1 MDKRNRKKKTV
12 DDTVCEIHKFSG
24 YAVLSNCFVR
34 STKLGCPA
42 IGLLGRVMDLPPT
55 WNFSKAGLIALCP
68 DGETAIDSALKSL
81 KECGYLE
88 IEVKMP
94 NENPTGRIQTVYKF
108 YEYSAKD
115 TSIPQYDY
123 ELETFTVDNAVLN
136 RVKKVGN
143 FTMISSKLLRN
154 KEIPNKLLGFL
165 LKVLSLPD
173 YWHFSMS
180 GLKAICKEGKTAV
193 HNAVNK
199 LIDMGYLVRTQLLS
213 NESIHNCFEYVYS
226 FFDDPVSKEEADEL
240 DAETRRKAITIREGG
255 RTKAAVSSSGEK
267 QRVENPYPD
276 NPPAESPLSENQGQY
291 NNNKTLQKNQLLSD
305 KSSIIPA
312 ATKSTF
318 NIPNVEKLNDE
329 YMKARNAR
337 LFELASDYCICYWN
351 PKGFR
356 SGTGQT
362 VRMAQ
367 KKGIEV
373 INLFESASN
382 SVISPVSGLT
392 DSSNSVIIELSN
404 RSEVSTM
411 PRKKKTETAPV
422 AEVKAEV
429 VTEAVKETAAEAPA
443 EKPAAKKAPAK
454 KTATKAKTPA
464 KAAEKKTTA
473 KTTTKTA
480 AKTTRA
486 TAPVETVKVQFGGD
500 EYDFA
505 EIKKA
510 VEVDYKKKFKAK
522 VKTIEFYIK
531 PEDKAVYYVING
543 DFSDKIEL

>member
-1 MDKRNRKKKTV
+1 MKKSVCFTGHRTIAENIETLSARLYALLERLVTEQKIMDFYTGGAVGWDALAALTV
-12 DDTVCEIHKFSG
+12 
-24 YAVLSNCFVR
+24 L
-34 STKLGCPA
+34 KLRESYP
-42 IGLLGRVMDLPPT
+42 
-55 WNFSKAGLIALCP
+55 
-68 DGETAIDSALKSL
+68 
-81 KECGYLE
+81 
-88 IEVKMP
+88 EVKLHLVLP
-94 NENPTGRIQTVYKF
+94 CPFEEQ
-108 YEYSAKD
+108 SAKWNEAQKQEHKRIASLAD
-115 TSIPQYDY
+115 TK
-123 ELETFTVDNAVLN
+123 EFTSEHL
-136 RVKKVGN
+136 
-143 FTMISSKLLRN
+143 
-154 KEIPNKLLGFL
+154 
-165 LKVLSLPD
+165 
-173 YWHFSMS
+173 
-180 GLKAICKEGKTAV
+180 GKTA
-193 HNAVNK
+193 
-199 LIDMGYLVRTQLLS
+199 
-213 NESIHNCFEYVYS
+213 
-226 FFDDPVSKEEADEL
+226 
-240 DAETRRKAITIREGG
+240 
-255 RTKAAVSSSGEK
+255 
-267 QRVENPYPD
+267 
-276 NPPAESPLSENQGQY
+276 
-291 NNNKTLQKNQLLSD
+291 
-305 KSSIIPA
+305 
-312 ATKSTF
+312 
-318 NIPNVEKLNDE
+318 
-329 YMKARNAR
+329 MKIRNAR
-337 LFELASDYCICYWN
+337 LVELASDYCICYWN
-351 PKGFR
+351 PKHYR

-382 SVISPVSGLT
+382 SVISPVGGLT

-429 VTEAVKETAAEAPA
+429 VTEAVKATVAEAPA
-443 EKPAAKKAPAK
+443 EKPAKKAPTK

-480 AKTTRA
+480 AKTTRT

-510 VEVDYKKKFKAK
+510 VEADYKSKFKGK